1 MTIGAD
7 RREQRGRSRPW
18 LLIRIRFEWFG
29 EMAPEIRG
37 APRQHTL
44 GAGATRAAVS
54 LARYHDRQLLH
65 TGTSAMTPPATMH
78 TGPLGSTIHVLRADA
93 DTITQLA
100 AIDWNRHFR
109 RVCLDPVRGL
119 TTLMSPSHP
128 HEDLTGVL
136 DRIVDAV
143 ARIVRRRQQASV
155 RVREEATAYP
165 AHRGERGPRPGF
177 IKPANRPL

>member
-1 MTIGAD
+1 
-7 RREQRGRSRPW
+7 
-18 LLIRIRFEWFG
+18 
-29 EMAPEIRG
+29 
-37 APRQHTL
+37 
-44 GAGATRAAVS
+44 
-54 LARYHDRQLLH
+54 
-65 TGTSAMTPPATMH
+65 MH

-143 ARIVRRRQQASV
+143 ARVVRRRQQASV

-165 AHRGERGPRPGF
+165 AHRGERGPCPGS
-177 IKPANRPL
+177 IKCANRPL